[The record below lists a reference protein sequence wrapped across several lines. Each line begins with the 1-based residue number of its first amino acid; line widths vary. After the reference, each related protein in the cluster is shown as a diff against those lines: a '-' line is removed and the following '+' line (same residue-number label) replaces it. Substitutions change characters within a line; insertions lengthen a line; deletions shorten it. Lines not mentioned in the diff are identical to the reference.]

1 MPVSSSVSVGW
12 AEGFRQECER
22 GLGMVDDE
30 SEAVKHVKVLQSM
43 IDLSAERLD
52 GLRTECVTTEKLT
65 QHEIRTL
72 EVHFICQLFT
82 SSSPQVSSGLLQGK
96 LIKLFSRQ
104 LVGRLHLREPH
115 RAPGHGQSLLVQW
128 LKVVGLKQ
136 DAVTVS
142 RQPANHFEPCFS
154 RAEF

>member
-1 MPVSSSVSVGW
+1 MKLAEERTTNSRNSIDSRWRQVPVSSSVSLGW

-43 IDLSAERLD
+43 IDLSAERLE

-72 EVHFICQLFT
+72 EVHNWLPFYVYLT
-82 SSSPQVSSGLLQGK
+82 YTVLWLVAGK
-96 LIKLFSRQ
+96 
-104 LVGRLHLREPH
+104 
-115 RAPGHGQSLLVQW
+115 AY
-128 LKVVGLKQ
+128 
-136 DAVTVS
+136 
-142 RQPANHFEPCFS
+142 
-154 RAEF
+154 